1 MASSLDQVGTITK
14 TVADA
19 KLLLSTIAGYDPND
33 AQSNTKADQKDR
45 ENPDAFVDKKRK
57 IALPKQFLGEGL
69 DPKIRTVFL
78 TLIDKLRAA

>member
-1 MASSLDQVGTITK
+1 MASSLDQVGMITK

-19 KLLLSTIAGYDPND
+19 KVVLSAISGYDPND

-45 ENPDAFVDKKRK
+45 EKQGLFFDKKRK

-69 DPKIRTVFL
+69 DPKIRTAFL
-78 TLIDKLRAA
+78 ALIDKLRTA